1 MREPNAV
8 PASDAEWLMMPGD
21 SPDQST
27 AHNEAVL
34 AAILELTSEEQEL
47 VEAYFYER
55 ATYQQL
61 GERLDTN
68 KVNAWRKVQRI
79 ITKLERRLADD
90 PILKGRYNL

>member
-1 MREPNAV
+1 
-8 PASDAEWLMMPGD
+8 MMPGD

-27 AHNEAVL
+27 EHNDAVL
-34 AAILELTSEEQEL
+34 AAILELSPCEQEL

-61 GERLDTN
+61 GERLSTN

-79 ITKLERRLADD
+79 ITKLKQRLAED
-90 PILKGRYNL
+90 PVLRERYNL